1 VCPFTTLSSRIKIIF
16 ISNNCLKKIVLD
28 LIIYVLLLYCKFTV
42 SPINLTFFVSESILN
57 LVVLVCRDNLQLL
70 RQRYYYA
77 TWKADG
83 TRYMMLITMDG
94 CYLIDR
100 NFNCRRVQMRF
111 PCRSS
116 TNEVLCYFIFKISNS
131 GCYSWI
137 IFNINRFYSMCKC
150 HYHPQWLLLLYII

>member
-1 VCPFTTLSSRIKIIF
+1 MYLPF
-16 ISNNCLKKIVLD
+16 CW
-28 LIIYVLLLYCKFTV
+28 KFTCLIDIKNQC
-42 SPINLTFFVSESILN
+42 PQLIFTFFVSESILN
-57 LVVLVCRDNLQLL
+57 LVMLVCRDNLQLL
-70 RQRYYYA
+70 WQRYYYA

-94 CYLIDR
+94 CYLIDK

-111 PCRSS
+111 PCRST
-116 TNEVLCYFIFKISNS
+116 TNEVLCYFIFEISNS

-150 HYHPQWLLLLYII
+150 HYHP

>member
-1 VCPFTTLSSRIKIIF
+1 LPFS
-16 ISNNCLKKIVLD
+16 
-28 LIIYVLLLYCKFTV
+28 CKFTCLIDIKNQC
-42 SPINLTFFVSESILN
+42 PQLIFTFFVSESILN
-57 LVVLVCRDNLQLL
+57 LVMLVCRDNLQLL

-111 PCRSS
+111 PCRST
-116 TNEVLCYFIFKISNS
+116 TNEVLCYFIFEISNS

-150 HYHPQWLLLLYII
+150 HYDP